1 LFAAA
6 LGFIY
11 AGVKGLLGRAM
22 FFVYGTSGQV
32 FRGNLEQLRQVKG
45 VGALSR
51 ARLVA
56 PIGRDGSDG
65 DTAPPAKDSHRPQR
79 PSSGLSSYAQTQRP
93 AVRQALL
100 QVGQIMS
107 REPVCLPDTLTLAQA
122 WRVLAQRGVGQA
134 PVLDA
139 AGQLVGLLTR
149 ADMMAL
155 QLLPDS
161 SLPHAAWAAL
171 LQQTL
176 KSVMRT
182 PVPGVAATSDIHHV
196 AQALLEAGLPGLP
209 VVDEQGRVIGFISRT
224 DILQAVVSEQPLDLW
239 G

>member
-1 LFAAA
+1 
-6 LGFIY
+6 
-11 AGVKGLLGRAM
+11 M

-45 VGALSR
+45 VGSLSR

-56 PIGRDGSDG
+56 PIGRDGSDS
-65 DTAPPAKDSHRPQR
+65 DTTPYGKDSHSPQR
-79 PSSGLSSYAQTQRP
+79 SSPGLSSYAQTQRP
-93 AVRQALL
+93 GGRQPLL

-107 REPVCLPDTLTLAQA
+107 REPVSLPDSLTLAQA
-122 WRVLAQRGVGQA
+122 WQVLAQRGVGQA
-134 PVLDA
+134 PVQDA

-155 QLLPDS
+155 QLLPDL
-161 SLPHAAWAAL
+161 SLPHAAWTAL
-171 LQQTL
+171 LQQTV
-176 KSVMRT
+176 KAVMHT
-182 PVPGVAATSDIHHV
+182 PVPGVAATSDIRHV
-196 AQALLEAGLPGLP
+196 AQVLLEAGLPGLP

-224 DILQAVVSEQPLDLW
+224 DILQAVVSEPPLDLW